1 MISEELDPT
10 AVTRAYSGT
19 EDAEEE
25 EEVET
30 ASGVASKPVERR
42 GGSGGKRSV
51 PARVSALLRRW
62 RQRGSAATAN
72 TKDGGSGRSPNRA
85 FELLA
90 VPDDADGDN
99 DDANG
104 AESTQRPRLSAANG
118 ADDDDARRIQVAR
131 AAASALPRGTIR
143 ILHGTFRWRTDAAS
157 DLLHDITLEVNPGE
171 LVALVG
177 QVGSGKSSIMAA
189 LLGEM
194 YRETGEVT
202 VVGRVAYVPQ
212 QAWIMNA
219 SVESNI
225 TFGRDMDPARYDA
238 AVKACALLPDLAML
252 AAGDQTEIGEKG
264 INLSGGQKQR
274 VSLAR
279 ATFADADVYLLDDP
293 LSAVDAHVSRHL
305 LDQVIGPRGTTAVR
319 MEQCRRVVSNSP
331 ARGTPGFAALSRPPG
346 GKGAVAGDALAA
358 LAAGVRPHLRDGG
371 WAHRRVG
378 ELRRADGCA

>member
-1 MISEELDPT
+1 LISEELDPT
-10 AVTRAYSGT
+10 AVIRAHSGA
-19 EDAEEE
+19 EDAGQEDDGDDDDEA
-25 EEVET
+25 VNGI
-30 ASGVASKPVERR
+30 APKAAQRR
-42 GGSGGKRSV
+42 GGGSGRKKSV

-72 TKDGGSGRSPNRA
+72 GKDGGGGRRRSPSRA

-90 VPDDADGDN
+90 VPDEADGD
-99 DDANG
+99 DDDGG
-104 AESTQRPRLSAANG
+104 AAGARRPRPSDASG
-118 ADDDDARRIQVAR
+118 ADDDDARRMQVAR
-131 AAASALPRGTIR
+131 AAAAALPRGTIR
-143 ILHGTFRWRTDAAS
+143 ISHGTFRWRTDAAT

-225 TFGRDMDPARYDA
+225 TFGRDMDRARYDA

-305 LDQVIGPRGTTAVR
+305 LDQVIGPRGTAAGR
-319 MEQCRRVVSNSP
+319 DAAPSAARLSFSPRVCCH
-331 ARGTPGFAALSRPPG
+331 
-346 GKGAVAGDALAA
+346 ALAA
-358 LAAGVRPHLRDGG
+358 ASFQASWR
-371 WAHRRVG
+371 ARR
-378 ELRRADGCA
+378 GCW